1 VVAVAFALLLAVLTG
16 IQRQYVT
23 EAEASAEW
31 VAHTYAA
38 LADLNGTLANLVDA
52 ETGQRGFLITGEDRY
67 LEPYRTAAGD
77 ADMRIADLASLT
89 ADNPDQQ
96 RDIALLRT
104 LAREKLDELEQTI
117 AVRRHEG
124 FVVAQRIVLT
134 DRGKAMMDR
143 LRDVTSRMAA
153 REQALLAV
161 RQAHARR
168 SASVARLATFV
179 SVGIATSAVAL
190 VWFGYRRFSRER
202 LRAAEAIAAE
212 RERLEVT
219 LLGIGD
225 GVIVVDE
232 VGCVTLMNPV
242 AESLTGCTLSTTLGV
257 PVSTVFHI
265 VNEYTRQPV
274 TSPLDKVLET
284 GQSQGLANHTVLI
297 AKDGVERPID
307 DAAAPLRDAAGGVI
321 GAVLVFRDV
330 SQRRADERRL
340 QSALEDAE
348 TNRAI
353 AERRQGEVEAAL
365 EVKNEFLAAVSHELR
380 TPINAIV
387 GWARMLHEHTMRP
400 EKVDAAISSI
410 DRSARTLAQL
420 IEDLLES
427 SRLLTGRV
435 RLGSETVDVR
445 ALIIDSVETIR
456 LSADNK
462 GLSVEVSAESVP
474 AVCGDGDRLKQAFLN
489 VLVNAVKFTPAGGRV
504 AIRTSPSIDAVEIAI
519 SDTGAGIAPA
529 FLPHVFDRF
538 RQADATAGS
547 GLGLGLAI
555 AKQLVELHGGT
566 IEASSEGV
574 GRGATFTIRLPA
586 AAAEV
591 PASR

>member
-1 VVAVAFALLLAVLTG
+1 
-16 IQRQYVT
+16 
-23 EAEASAEW
+23 
-31 VAHTYAA
+31 
-38 LADLNGTLANLVDA
+38 
-52 ETGQRGFLITGEDRY
+52 
-67 LEPYRTAAGD
+67 
-77 ADMRIADLASLT
+77 
-89 ADNPDQQ
+89 
-96 RDIALLRT
+96 
-104 LAREKLDELEQTI
+104 
-117 AVRRHEG
+117 
-124 FVVAQRIVLT
+124 
-134 DRGKAMMDR
+134 
-143 LRDVTSRMAA
+143 
-153 REQALLAV
+153 
-161 RQAHARR
+161 
-168 SASVARLATFV
+168 
-179 SVGIATSAVAL
+179 
-190 VWFGYRRFSRER
+190 
-202 LRAAEAIAAE
+202 
-212 RERLEVT
+212 
-219 LLGIGD
+219 
-225 GVIVVDE
+225 
-232 VGCVTLMNPV
+232 
-242 AESLTGCTLSTTLGV
+242 
-257 PVSTVFHI
+257 
-265 VNEYTRQPV
+265 
-274 TSPLDKVLET
+274 
-284 GQSQGLANHTVLI
+284 
-297 AKDGVERPID
+297 
-307 DAAAPLRDAAGGVI
+307 
-321 GAVLVFRDV
+321 
-330 SQRRADERRL
+330 
-340 QSALEDAE
+340 
-348 TNRAI
+348 
-353 AERRQGEVEAAL
+353 
-365 EVKNEFLAAVSHELR
+365 
-380 TPINAIV
+380 
-387 GWARMLHEHTMRP
+387 MLHEHTMRP